1 MKPIPDSFRSRI
13 RLSQNSRQTISAGF
27 ALLLLILVFM
37 ASIASGQSLTWT
49 ESFKQGMAP
58 TGQQCQNWTN
68 FLNQLSGKT
77 FASVN
82 ISGSFDPTGRTI
94 TDPAAAT
101 QLANLLSSQTAG
113 TVFSD
118 GHSWTVTKCQ
128 MGGCGIMSVALSVD
142 GNQAECDC
150 YDKYALR
157 PHSAN
162 EDWGGINSPSGGS
175 CRAESQTIKLEFN
188 SGVSIVPLGSTTIC
202 DGGSVTLTA
211 KSDICTAPLKYMW
224 STGEQT
230 PSIEV
235 RSAGSYT
242 VTVSDESGCSGIS
255 SAVTVTHSDISVT
268 ATASGAFCATPVQ
281 LSAIGS
287 SSATAPSA
295 TVNKLCLFDSDQGG
309 LGNCDF
315 SAANVCLEGL
325 DEIVSPTSYSATAS
339 VENAGELRY
348 KLYYTSYIPVDF
360 TFKLN
365 GHVIGTFTEDDPT
378 GACEEIGGIRAPR
391 VFSFFENQFK
401 EYWVDGT
408 NTITVDVSGGNYFYL
423 AGLSAEV
430 VTSNESYS
438 WTPITGLDVATI
450 ASPMATPTQ
459 TTLYSVT
466 YTDAAGCKATSS
478 VEVQVKC
485 EEPPVAVCK
494 APDITLTTECVAH
507 LTANDFD
514 GGSHSPSGLPLTYSI
529 SPAGPFNVGIT
540 VVTLTVTD
548 TNNKSSNCSTTVTV
562 TDATLPTIVAPANVS
577 TENALGSCSAT
588 VALAVPEVADNCGVK
603 EVVNDH
609 PDGIFS
615 VGTTTVTWTVTDL
628 NGNQQTATQLV
639 TVNNAAPVISSVIA
653 SSSSVLVGSAV
664 ILTTTYTDD
673 NASTATVDWGDGSL
687 PELINSP
694 ASVFEVTHAYLNTGS
709 YAVTV
714 TVRDLCGGATTYPYG
729 SIGVFD
735 RGAGAVKGGGWFGSP
750 PGSSNRPDHAGGN
763 GGKVNFN
770 FSAKYNLYSDVPVGD
785 AMFSLKSEDMK
796 FKGSQFEMLLISGQ
810 NATLKGEGS
819 LNGKPGYGVLVS
831 MVDDDAKNKTGS
843 TKKSDRI
850 RVKIWDP
857 AGLVI
862 YDSQRGQ
869 REDAVALTNL
879 GGGSIEVRRTATTTT
894 TPPVFQNTVEEAV
907 ASSFG
912 NEATSVYPNPFMD
925 FITVQYNGT
934 SNEDVVFKLMD
945 LAGRVIANGV
955 YPVSADGSYSLD
967 IPEHIIDGSYILSIK
982 QGKRVEFMNMVK
994 K

>member
-1 MKPIPDSFRSRI
+1 
-13 RLSQNSRQTISAGF
+13 
-27 ALLLLILVFM
+27 M
-37 ASIASGQSLTWT
+37 ASIASGQTLTWT
-49 ESFKQGMAP
+49 ESFQQGIAP
-58 TGQQCQNWTN
+58 TGEQCQSWTN
-68 FLNQLSGKT
+68 FLNQLSGKS

-82 ISGSFDPTGRTI
+82 ISGSFDPAGRTI

-101 QLANLLSSQTAG
+101 QLANLLSNQTPG
-113 TVFSD
+113 TVVSD

-142 GNQAECDC
+142 GNQAECQC
-150 YDKYALR
+150 SDKYALR

-175 CRAESQTIKLEFN
+175 CRAESQTMKLVFY

-211 KSDICTAPLKYMW
+211 KSEICTGALKYLW

-242 VTVSDESGCSGIS
+242 VTISDDGGCSGTS
-255 SAVTVTHSDISVT
+255 SAMAVSYSDISVT
-268 ATASGAFCATPVQ
+268 ATVSSAYCKTPVQ
-281 LSAIGS
+281 LTAVGS
-287 SSATAPSA
+287 SSATAPAA
-295 TVNKLCLFDSDQGG
+295 TVTKLCLFDSDQGG
-309 LGNCDF
+309 LGNCDL

-339 VENAGELRY
+339 VANASELRY

-365 GHVIGTFTEDDPT
+365 GQVIGAFTENDPT
-378 GACEEIGGIRAPR
+378 GACEEIGGLRAPR

-401 EYWVDGT
+401 QYWVSGT
-408 NTITVDVSGGNYFYL
+408 NTLSVDVSGGHYFYL

-430 VTSNESYS
+430 VTSNASYS
-438 WTPITGLDVATI
+438 WTPTTGLDVATI
-450 ASPMATPTQ
+450 ANPMASPSE
-459 TTLYSVT
+459 TTLYTVT
-466 YTDAAGCKATSS
+466 YTDATGCKATSS

-494 APDITLTTECVAH
+494 AHDITLTANCAAD
-507 LTANDFD
+507 LTASDFN
-514 GGSHSPSGLPLTYSI
+514 GGSYSPSGLPLTYTI
-529 SPAGPFNVGIT
+529 SPAGPFKPGIT

-548 TNNKSSNCSTTVTV
+548 ANSKSSMCATTVTV
-562 TDATLPTIVAPANVS
+562 TDATLPTITAPANVS
-577 TENALGSCSAT
+577 VASEPGSCSAT
-588 VALAVPEVADNCGVK
+588 VALGIPQVADNCGVK

-609 PDGIFS
+609 PDTIFP
-615 VGTTTVTWTVTDL
+615 VGTTPVTWTVTDL

-639 TVNNAAPVISSVIA
+639 TVNNAEPVINSVVA
-653 SSSSVLVGSAV
+653 SAASVLVGSAV
-664 ILTTTYTDD
+664 LLTISYADD

-687 PELINSP
+687 PEIFNSP
-694 ASVFEVTHAYLNTGS
+694 ATLFEVTHAYVNTGS

-714 TVRDLCGGATTYPYG
+714 TVKDLCGAATIYPYG
-729 SIGVFD
+729 SIMVFD

-750 PGSSNRPDHAGGN
+750 PGADNRPAHA

-785 AMFSLKSEDMK
+785 AMFNLKSADMK
-796 FKGSQFEMLLISGQ
+796 FKASEFEMLLISGET
-810 NATLKGEGS
+810 ASLKGEGS
-819 LNGKPGYGVLVS
+819 LNGKAGYGVLVS
-831 MVDDDAKNKTGS
+831 MVDDDTKTQTKS
-843 TKKSDRI
+843 PKKSDRI

-857 AGLVI
+857 AGVVI

-869 REDAVALTNL
+869 ADGAVASTNL
-879 GGGSIEVRRTATTTT
+879 GGGSIEILTNTTT
-894 TPPVFQNTVEEAV
+894 TPTFQKTVEETI

-912 NEATSVYPNPFMD
+912 NEATSVYPNPFID
-925 FITVQYNGT
+925 FITVQYNSG
-934 SNEDVVFKLMD
+934 SNEDVIFKLMD

-955 YPVSADGSYSLD
+955 YAVSADGSYSLD
-967 IPEHIIDGSYILSIK
+967 IPENLNEGSYILTIK
-982 QGKRVEFMNMVK
+982 QGKRVEFMNLVK

>member
-49 ESFKQGMAP
+49 GSFQQGVAP
-58 TGQQCQNWTN
+58 TGEQCQNWTN
-68 FLNQLSGKT
+68 FLNQLSGKS

-82 ISGSFDPTGRTI
+82 ISGSFDPTGRTL

-101 QLANLLSSQTAG
+101 QLANLLSSQTPG
-113 TVFSD
+113 TVVSD

-150 YDKYALR
+150 FDKYALR

-175 CRAESQTIKLEFN
+175 CRAESQTIKLIFY
-188 SGVSIVPLGSTTIC
+188 SGVSIVPLGPTTLC
-202 DGGSVTLTA
+202 EGGSVTLTA
-211 KSDICTAPLKYMW
+211 KSDVCTGTLKYMW

-242 VTVSDESGCSGIS
+242 VTIFDDSGCSGTS
-255 SAVTVTHSDISVT
+255 SAVTISNSDVNVT

-281 LSAIGS
+281 LTAVGS
-287 SSATAPSA
+287 SSATAPPA
-295 TVNKLCLFDSDQGG
+295 AVNKLCLFDSDQGG

-325 DEIVSPTSYSATAS
+325 DEIVSPTSYSATTS
-339 VENAGELRY
+339 VANAGELRY

-360 TFKLN
+360 TFRLN
-365 GHVIGTFTEDDPT
+365 DQVIGTYTESDPT
-378 GACEEIGGIRAPR
+378 GACEEIGGLRAPR

-401 EYWVDGT
+401 QYWVAGT
-408 NTITVDVSGGNYFYL
+408 NTISVDVSGGNYFYL

-430 VTSNESYS
+430 VTSNQSYS
-438 WTPITGLDVATI
+438 WTPTTGLDLATI
-450 ASPMATPTQ
+450 ANPVATPSE
-459 TTLYSVT
+459 TTLYTVT
-466 YTDAAGCKATSS
+466 YTDAAGCKAASS

-485 EEPPVAVCK
+485 EEAPVAVCK
-494 APDITLTTECVAH
+494 AKDITLTKDCVAN

-548 TNNKSSNCSTTVTV
+548 TNYKSSSCTTTVTV
-562 TDATLPTIVAPANVS
+562 TDATLPTITAPANV
-577 TENALGSCSAT
+577 TVENAAGSCFSAT
-588 VALAVPEVADNCGVK
+588 VALGDPVTSDNCGVK

-609 PDGIFS
+609 PDAIFR
-615 VGTTTVTWTVTDL
+615 VGTTTVTWTVTDV

-639 TVNNAAPVISSVIA
+639 TVNNAAPVINSVVA
-653 SSSSVLVGSAV
+653 SSASVLVGSAV
-664 ILTTTYTDD
+664 VLTTTYTDD
-673 NASTATVDWGDGSL
+673 NASTATVDWGDGSI
-687 PELINSP
+687 PEIINSP
-694 ASVFEVTHAYLNTGS
+694 AGVFEVTHAYLNTGS

-714 TVRDLCGGATTYPYG
+714 TVKDLCGSATTYPYG

-750 PGSSNRPDHAGGN
+750 PGSANRPDHAGG

-785 AMFSLKSEDMK
+785 AMFSLKSENMK

-810 NATLKGEGS
+810 HATLKGEGS

-831 MVDDDAKNKTGS
+831 MVDDDTKNKTKS
-843 TKKSDRI
+843 PKKSDRI

-857 AGLVI
+857 TGLVI
-862 YDSQRGQ
+862 YDSQRG
-869 REDAVALTNL
+869 EAEGAVASTNL
-879 GGGSIEVRRTATTTT
+879 GGGSIEIQTTTTT
-894 TPPVFQNTVEEAV
+894 TPIFQNAVEETV

-912 NEATSVYPNPFMD
+912 NETTSVYPNPFVD
-925 FITVQYNGT
+925 FITVQYNSA

-967 IPEHIIDGSYILSIK
+967 IPENINEGSYILSIK